1 MDNYEI
7 QHGHE
12 EEAQEPLGLF
22 HCIAMDF
29 GGDDNC
35 LDESEFKAMWKAV
48 FGEDAEAPMNFFLR
62 HGHGRKWLR
71 RRERELAD
79 AGTHGAKV

>member
-29 GGDDNC
+29 GC
-35 LDESEFKAMWKAV
+35 VDESGSLQM
-48 FGEDAEAPMNFFLR
+48 L
-62 HGHGRKWLR
+62 
-71 RRERELAD
+71 ELM
-79 AGTHGAKV
+79 GQKCT

>member
-12 EEAQEPLGLF
+12 EEAQDPQGLF

-29 GGDDNC
+29 GGDD
-35 LDESEFKAMWKAV
+35 ESESLQM
-48 FGEDAEAPMNFFLR
+48 L
-62 HGHGRKWLR
+62 
-71 RRERELAD
+71 ELM
-79 AGTHGAKV
+79 GKKCI

>member
-22 HCIAMDF
+22 HCIAMD
-29 GGDDNC
+29 
-35 LDESEFKAMWKAV
+35 LAV
-48 FGEDAEAPMNFFLR
+48 TTTAWTSPSLR
-62 HGHGRKWLR
+62 PCGKRSSVRTLR
-71 RRERELAD
+71 
-79 AGTHGAKV
+79 

>member
-12 EEAQEPLGLF
+12 EEAQDPQGLF

-29 GGDDNC
+29 VYVMDMDGNGC
-35 LDESEFKAMWKAV
+35 VDESESLQM
-48 FGEDAEAPMNFFLR
+48 L
-62 HGHGRKWLR
+62 
-71 RRERELAD
+71 ELM
-79 AGTHGAKV
+79 GKKCI

>member
-48 FGEDAEAPMNFFLR
+48 FGEDAEAPMNFFYVMDMD
-62 HGHGRKWLR
+62 GNGCV
-71 RRERELAD
+71 D
-79 AGTHGAKV
+79 GARACRCWNSW